1 VHLLHL
7 GEIVGEEGS
16 NHPLQEHPGA
26 RVKESSQARHGTAA
40 P

>member
-7 GEIVGEEGS
+7 GEIVGEEGRDDW
-16 NHPLQEHPGA
+16 LEEHPGA
-26 RVKESSQARHGTAA
+26 GMEA

>member
-7 GEIVGEEGS
+7 GEIVGEEGRDD
-16 NHPLQEHPGA
+16 PRQEHPGA
-26 RVKESSQARHGTAA
+26 RLEE